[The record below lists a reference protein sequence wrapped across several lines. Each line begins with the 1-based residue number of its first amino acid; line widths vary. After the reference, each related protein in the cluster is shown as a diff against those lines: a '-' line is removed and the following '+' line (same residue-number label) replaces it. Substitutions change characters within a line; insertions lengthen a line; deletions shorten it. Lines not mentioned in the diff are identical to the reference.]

1 MSQTTID
8 PALLESCVRD
18 VLNVTAT
25 RYRLEFR
32 TVFLMKDL
40 LAVCLIL
47 LPYL

>member
-25 RYRLEFR
+25 RYKLEFR
-32 TVFLMKDL
+32 TGFLMREH
-40 LAVCLIL
+40 
-47 LPYL
+47 LPA